1 MEMMESC
8 TRTARLAGMLI
19 LAGLASGCTA
29 SMQPLAYTEIHE
41 IQPGPGLVTENGEYR
56 MFSTRSGP
64 GGLKDYGQKKVYADM
79 SPAEAAREAAIAAQE
94 AAAAAKR
101 AEEAAAR
108 AAAISAGG

>member
-1 MEMMESC
+1 MQSS
-8 TRTARLAGMLI
+8 TRTASLAGMLI
-19 LAGLASGCTA
+19 LVGLAGGCTT

-41 IQPGPGLVTENGEYR
+41 IQPGPGLVTEDGEFR

-64 GGLKDYGQKKVYADM
+64 GGLKDYGQKKKNYADM